1 MNKGMCGGLGKG
13 VTWEIF
19 NFEVIK
25 VKVRVC
31 INWNFWIIILKW
43 SWKAV
48 DLTPLWRQSVLY
60 LKKNSLDREARGDT

>member
-31 INWNFWIIILKW
+31 VNWNFLDNYLEMELESSGFDSTLEAECSILEEEFFG
-43 SWKAV
+43 
-48 DLTPLWRQSVLY
+48 Q
-60 LKKNSLDREARGDT
+60 RG